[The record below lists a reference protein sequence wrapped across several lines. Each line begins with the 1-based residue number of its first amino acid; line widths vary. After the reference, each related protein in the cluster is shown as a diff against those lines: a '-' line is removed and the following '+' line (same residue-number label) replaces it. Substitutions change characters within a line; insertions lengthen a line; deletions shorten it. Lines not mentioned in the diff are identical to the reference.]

1 MESIVTKLFLLFLVA
16 RGLTETI
23 LAIRQR
29 RHILK
34 HREQVPARFSEQI
47 KLNDHQKAADYS
59 VSKLNSGQ
67 FFDLI
72 GVIILLIWTLGGGI
86 QSLDL
91 LAHQFGQNE
100 ILTGVIFF
108 ALFAGLSMLLGLP
121 QSIYSTFVI
130 EEKFGFNK
138 TDAKTF
144 FLDMVKGLLV
154 GSILGLPLLY
164 GILWIMQALGDYW
177 WAYAWGFLTLFQF
190 VLIWAYPNFIAP
202 LFNKF
207 SELEEGE
214 TKEKILELLKRVGFE
229 SNGLF
234 VMDASKR
241 SAHGNAYFTGFGKNK
256 RIVFFDNLLQTLN
269 PGEVEA
275 VLAHELGHFKRKH
288 VMKMLIKGVFMSLVG
303 FAILGALKNWAPFYL
318 GHGVEAMNNHT
329 ALLLFMLVSGVY
341 TFFMTPLSALSS
353 RKQEFEADSFAAE
366 HADANDLINALVKL
380 YKDNANTLTPDPI
393 FSAYYHSHPPAM
405 IRVEHLEGLTKA

>member
-34 HREQVPARFSEQI
+34 HREQVPARFREQI

-100 ILTGVIFF
+100 IVTGVIFF

-144 FLDMVKGLLV
+144 VLDMVKGLLV

-405 IRVEHLEGLTKA
+405 IRVEHLEGLTKT